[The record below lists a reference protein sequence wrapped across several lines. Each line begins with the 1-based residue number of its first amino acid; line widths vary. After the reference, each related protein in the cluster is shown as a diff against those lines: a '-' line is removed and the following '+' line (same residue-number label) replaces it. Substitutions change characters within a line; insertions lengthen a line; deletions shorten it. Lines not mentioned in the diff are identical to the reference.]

1 MPNLEQQQRHAQ
13 RMAEL
18 EASALGRR
26 GAAGGGALGGRVI
39 NPVADPR
46 STGLVAKHKAGGAPD
61 VVEDATAPSSGVV
74 EDATGVPIMGFR
86 PPLDDLDREDES
98 LEKGREDDM
107 SKEPISSFRRLRD
120 DRRLSGGRLP
130 QKSARPGSGAG
141 SSNRRPSRRRPWKK
155 IRKYPIPY
163 DGF

>member
-1 MPNLEQQQRHAQ
+1 MAISFQYQVPSGQAKRRRTQRKYKMPNLEQQQRHAQ

-74 EDATGVPIMGFR
+74 EAPVVP
-86 PPLDDLDREDES
+86 PDEDES
-98 LEKGREDDM
+98 T
-107 SKEPISSFRRLRD
+107 EPK
-120 DRRLSGGRLP
+120 SGGWMWADPAPIGKR
-130 QKSARPGSGAG
+130 
-141 SSNRRPSRRRPWKK
+141 
-155 IRKYPIPY
+155 IRKYATKAGWRFKPK
-163 DGF
+163 